1 MIFTGCF
8 RHAALQAWETC
19 SQLIP
24 VLRVQPVAA
33 GKELTRTGTDMKRNI
48 ADLPLHTGKA
58 PRWLFE
64 RMVRL
69 AGGILMAV
77 TEEYGPREVLRRLSD
92 PWWFQ
97 AFGCVLGFDWH
108 SSGLT
113 TVTCGAVK
121 EAYGK
126 YGKDLGIIAAGGKGS
141 ASRKTPAQIKDLSE
155 KQGITSGDELI
166 YISRM
171 SAKVDSSCIQ
181 DGYQIYAH
189 SIFFTDQGEW
199 CVVQQG
205 MNQTSRY
212 ARRYHWLGESVQDIC
227 IEPHNGLYDTGY
239 FKNVPEILLNMTARE
254 AGGNREGCLGIIKE
268 NPDRTLKS
276 ILRYSDQPSL
286 FVPEH
291 HLILPSDVNIKRL
304 RKSIIRA
311 HESAPQDFAALLGV
325 DGMGPSS
332 IRALSLLAEL
342 IYSTPAS
349 HKDPADHGV
358 PVVTPGKKGETAE
371 KSAGKWADYSYAH
384 GGKDGTPFPVTKG
397 VYDRNI
403 DILHDS
409 VKRAGI
415 GNSEKKEALKRI
427 AGLMS

>member
-1 MIFTGCF
+1 
-8 RHAALQAWETC
+8 
-19 SQLIP
+19 
-24 VLRVQPVAA
+24 
-33 GKELTRTGTDMKRNI
+33 MKRNT

-58 PRWLFE
+58 PGWLFE

-126 YGKDLGIIAAGGKGS
+126 YGNDLGIIAAGGKGG
-141 ASRKTPAQIKDLSE
+141 ASRKTPAQIKELSE

-227 IEPHNGLYDTGY
+227 IEPHNG
-239 FKNVPEILLNMTARE
+239 
-254 AGGNREGCLGIIKE
+254 
-268 NPDRTLKS
+268 
-276 ILRYSDQPSL
+276 
-286 FVPEH
+286 
-291 HLILPSDVNIKRL
+291 
-304 RKSIIRA
+304 
-311 HESAPQDFAALLGV
+311 
-325 DGMGPSS
+325 
-332 IRALSLLAEL
+332 
-342 IYSTPAS
+342 
-349 HKDPADHGV
+349 
-358 PVVTPGKKGETAE
+358 
-371 KSAGKWADYSYAH
+371 
-384 GGKDGTPFPVTKG
+384 
-397 VYDRNI
+397 
-403 DILHDS
+403 
-409 VKRAGI
+409 
-415 GNSEKKEALKRI
+415 
-427 AGLMS
+427 